1 MDDIGNRPSAES
13 RTQGKNLTPN
23 GRKTPPW
30 NVENNPEAEALRIF
44 ETLYPAMKPTTA
56 PAHANDPVI
65 PKSGKFPQRREN
77 ATTEAEAAREQDPK
91 GSGTLLPSNVD
102 NVDKRDTLRQAI
114 GEWEASHPIRA
125 NARTKARYRRLAE
138 MMERTGESPETST
151 NANTF
156 QGRKAATF
164 LWIAE
169 ELQRWLDEGGDP
181 DHAESLL
188 ERAAGLAALTWSAIK
203 PAKPTSRRSK
213 ANLSDLP
220 PDWKEKMFER
230 ATERLRLPIVLLEIG
245 GMRPE
250 EVGRPTGVEV
260 ALMACEGDGFRFR
273 LFLEGAKVG
282 EGHGIAARHPTGWQ
296 WRELVVEAI
305 GERADWLAEVV
316 AVAGGALSY
325 RTDAER
331 LKDSVRS
338 LAKRIWPRRKAENR
352 PSAYSYRHS
361 FSAQQKAAGTDA
373 ATLAMAMGHRAERT
387 QGGYGRPSRTASH
400 DVLLIS
406 AETTDTRPGDVPR
419 PDHRSRLHPKP

>member
-1 MDDIGNRPSAES
+1 MAKAENG
-13 RTQGKNLTPN
+13 T
-23 GRKTPPW
+23 GRKAW
-30 NVENNPEAEALRIF
+30 ERQGGASQDEGFDPEADALLMLEALSPGWTSATAAGRPDRQRLPHRNR
-44 ETLYPAMKPTTA
+44 ET
-56 PAHANDPVI
+56 
-65 PKSGKFPQRREN
+65 
-77 ATTEAEAAREQDPK
+77 TTEAESAHTRDSKSFSRVP
-91 GSGTLLPSNVD
+91 PSNVD
-102 NVDKRDTLRQAI
+102 NVDMADALRRAAR
-114 GEWEASHPIRA
+114 GWLEAHPIRA
-125 NARTKARYRRLAE
+125 NAKTKARYRRLAG
-138 MMERTGESPETST
+138 MMERTGEGPETAT

-164 LWIAE
+164 LRIAE
-169 ELQRWLDEGGDP
+169 GLQQWLDEGGDP

-188 ERAAGLAALTWSAIK
+188 KRAAELTSLTWSAVK

-213 ANLSDLP
+213 ANLSDMP
-220 PDWKEKMFER
+220 PGWKEKMFER
-230 ATERLRLPIVLLEIG
+230 ATERLRLPLALLEIG

-250 EVGRPTGVEV
+250 EIGRPAGVEV
-260 ALMACEGDGFRFR
+260 ALVASKGDCVRFR
-273 LFLEGAKVG
+273 LFFEGAKVG
-282 EGHGIAARHPTGWQ
+282 EGHGIAAGHPTGWQ

-305 GERADWLAEVV
+305 GERADWLVEVV
-316 AVAGGALSY
+316 VVVGGALSY

-419 PDHRSRLHPKP
+419 PDRRSRLHPKP

>member
-1 MDDIGNRPSAES
+1 MDDIGNRPSAGS
-13 RTQGKNLTPN
+13 RTQGKNLTPK

-30 NVENNPEAEALRIF
+30 NMENNPEAEALRIF

-77 ATTEAEAAREQDPK
+77 ATTEAEAARKQDSK
-91 GSGTLLPSNVD
+91 GSGSLLPSNVD
-102 NVDKRDTLRQAI
+102 NVDKRNALRQAI
-114 GEWEASHPIRA
+114 GEWAASHPIRA

-164 LWIAE
+164 LRIAE

-230 ATERLRLPIVLLEIG
+230 ATERLRLPLVLLEIG

-250 EVGRPTGVEV
+250 ETGRPAGVQVSLV
-260 ALMACEGDGFRFR
+260 AHDGDGVRFR
-273 LFLEGAKVG
+273 LLFEGAKVG
-282 EGHGIAARHPTGWQ
+282 EGHGVAAGNLTGWQ
-296 WRELVVEAI
+296 RRELLIDVV
-305 GERADWLAEVV
+305 GDRADWLAEVV
-316 AVAGGALSY
+316 SAAGGTLSY
-325 RTDAER
+325 RADASH
-331 LKDSVRS
+331 LKDNVRS
-338 LAKRIWPRRKAENR
+338 LAKRIWPRRKTQNR

-373 ATLAMAMGHRAERT
+373 ATLAVAMGHRAERT
-387 QGGYGRPSRTASH
+387 QGRYGRPSRTANP
-400 DVLLIS
+400 DVRLVS
-406 AETTDTRPGDVPR
+406 ARAFDNRPGDVPR
-419 PDHRSRLHPKP
+419 LDRRSRLHPKP

>member
-1 MDDIGNRPSAES
+1 MDDMENRPSAGS
-13 RTQGKNLTPN
+13 RTQAKNLTPN
-23 GRKTPPW
+23 GRKTPQW

-65 PKSGKFPQRREN
+65 PKNGKFPQRREN
-77 ATTEAEAAREQDPK
+77 ATTKAEAAREQDPK

-102 NVDKRDTLRQAI
+102 NVDKRGALRQAI
-114 GEWEASHPIRA
+114 GEWAAFHPIRA

-203 PAKPTSRRSK
+203 PAKPTARRSK

-230 ATERLRLPIVLLEIG
+230 ATERLRLPLVLLEIG

-250 EVGRPTGVEV
+250 EIGRPAGVQVSLV
-260 ALMACEGDGFRFR
+260 AHDGDGVRFR
-273 LFLEGAKVG
+273 LLFEGAKVG
-282 EGHGIAARHPTGWQ
+282 EGHGVAAGNLTGWQ
-296 WRELVVEAI
+296 RRELLVDVV
-305 GERADWLAEVV
+305 GDRADWLAEVV
-316 AVAGGALSY
+316 TAAGGTLSY
-325 RTDAER
+325 RADASH
-331 LKDSVRS
+331 LKDNVRS

-352 PSAYSYRHS
+352 PSTYSYRHA
-361 FSAQQKAAGTDA
+361 FSSTQKAAGTDPA
-373 ATLAMAMGHRAERT
+373 MLAIAMGHRAERT
-387 QGGYGRPSRTASH
+387 QGRYGRPSRTTNP
-400 DVLLIS
+400 DVRLIS
-406 AETTDTRPGDVPR
+406 ARATDNRPGDTPR
-419 PDHRSRLHPKP
+419 KDLRSRLHPKP